1 MKAALDIDLL
11 RTFHAVARLGQFRAA
26 AEQVHRSPA
35 AVSVQI
41 QRLESVVGGR
51 LFERDNQSVSLTPLG
66 QRLLSGTAPLLG
78 MHDKLLD
85 DLHGTSPSGR
95 LKLGVPDEYAGHV
108 IRDILPRFAASW
120 PNVVLEV
127 MTAPSQSLREQTE
140 RGRLHVALL
149 VQPRGRKP
157 DARAVIQTTP
167 VWVGGLGVNVALDS
181 PVPLA
186 LHAAHCPYRDAMIA
200 SLERAGLSWRV
211 VLSSPS
217 SQAVQACVEA
227 GLGVSLVDRS
237 RVTAAMRV
245 LDGWPAAAPHEVVLW
260 RAASM
265 QSDPAATLMEEALR
279 QHFRL

>member
-1 MKAALDIDLL
+1 MTAALDIDLL

-41 QRLESVVGGR
+41 QRLESVAGGR

-78 MHDKLLD
+78 MHDRLLD
-85 DLHGTSPSGR
+85 DLHGTSPAGR

-127 MTAPSQSLREQTE
+127 TTAPSQSLREQTE

-157 DARAVIQTTP
+157 DARAVTQTTP
-167 VWVGGLGVNVALDS
+167 VWVAGLGADVALEAS
-181 PVPLA
+181 VPLA

-200 SLERAGLSWRV
+200 SLARAGVSWRV

-245 LDGWPAAAPHEVVLW
+245 LEGWPAVAPHEVVLW

-265 QSDPAATLMEEALR
+265 PSDPAATLMEEALR